1 MASIPL
7 IVLSPKKTH
16 KTANTL
22 CCGPSIFYNRKRIH
36 TYCEDI
42 FLVKSLNNLKTAD
55 YFFPTCN
62 FFFNF
67 PCTLICVNLSK
78 VHKPHLIDYNLSV
91 ITSSIISK
99 GLQRV
104 IQYKAW
110 FLSPDKRQF
119 LRLANPLRKNIPWA
133 PPTPEPS
140 SLVTWWYLIVY
151 LLIVA
156 INQAPVPNKCLYRF
170 P

>member
-1 MASIPL
+1 MARVFFIIGREYIL
-7 IVLSPKKTH
+7 IVKT
-16 KTANTL
+16 
-22 CCGPSIFYNRKRIH
+22 S
-36 TYCEDI
+36 

-55 YFFPTCN
+55 YFFLTCI